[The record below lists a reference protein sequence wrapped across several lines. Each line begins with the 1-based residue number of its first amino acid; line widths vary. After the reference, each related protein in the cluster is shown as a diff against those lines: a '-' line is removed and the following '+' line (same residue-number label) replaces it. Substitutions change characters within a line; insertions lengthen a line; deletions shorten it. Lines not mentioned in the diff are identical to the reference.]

1 MTTAD
6 QYIMQFPLPSSD
18 SIYDPAAE
26 LGQLREHAPV
36 ARVKTPDG
44 QPTWLVTGH
53 AEVRR
58 VLTDPRFSRA
68 KAVAGGASAELSV
81 LTTETLIS
89 MDPPEHTRLRKL
101 LAHAFS
107 QRQMARLRPRVAT
120 LVNQLLDDLIAGPPP
135 ADLIERFSMPLP
147 LHAISELLGVPQ
159 EYRVQCTIWTAT
171 MLGTGQQDSQLMQEA
186 LDGFASIIA
195 GKRAEPDDG
204 LISALIAARD
214 QHDRL
219 SERELLTVTVAL
231 VLGGH
236 ETTTHVINLS
246 LLTLLRY
253 PDQMALLRSNPAI
266 LPTAVEELVRFIQLG
281 GRDVLLPRIATEDI
295 ELGGVTVPA
304 GDALMCAWTVAN
316 RDPAAFPD
324 PDRLDPTRI
333 DNPHLGF
340 GAGVHHCVGAQMG
353 RLILHE
359 ALHGLLQRL
368 PRLELAV
375 PVSELRFKP
384 DQFLRSLECLPVS
397 W

>member
-1 MTTAD
+1 MATD
-6 QYIMQFPLPSSD
+6 QLIMQFPLPASD
-18 SIYDPAAE
+18 SIYDPASE
-26 LGQLREHAPV
+26 LGQVRELAPV
-36 ARVKTPDG
+36 VRVDTSDG
-44 QPTWLVTGH
+44 EPTWLVTGH

-68 KAVAGGASAELSV
+68 RAVAGSASAELSV
-81 LTTETLIS
+81 LTTESLIS
-89 MDPPEHTRLRKL
+89 MDPPEHTRLRRL

-107 QRQMARLRPRVAT
+107 QRQLARLRPRVTA
-120 LVNQLLDDLIAGPPP
+120 LVNQLIDDLTSGAPP
-135 ADLIERFSMPLP
+135 ADLIEHFSTPLP
-147 LHAISELLGVPQ
+147 LHAIGEMLGVPP
-159 EYRVQCTIWTAT
+159 EYRIQCTEWTAT
-171 MLGTGQQDSQLMQEA
+171 MLGSGQQDPQGMQEA

-195 GKRAEPDDG
+195 SKRSNPDDG
-204 LISALIAARD
+204 LISALITARD

-219 SERELLTVTVAL
+219 TERELLMVTIAL

-246 LLTLLRY
+246 LLTLLHY

-304 GDALMCAWTVAN
+304 GDALLCAWTVAN
-316 RDPAAFPD
+316 RDPAAFSD
-324 PDRLDPTRI
+324 PDRLDLTRT

-340 GAGVHHCVGAQMG
+340 GAGVHHCVGIQLG
-353 RLILHE
+353 RLVLHE
-359 ALHGLLQRL
+359 ALYGLLQKL
-368 PRLELAV
+368 PRLALAV

-384 DQFLRSLECLPVS
+384 DQFLRGLEFLPIR